1 MASVIKS
8 VGLQG
13 YSKYMV
19 DVEVS
24 VISGMA
30 STSIVGLGDAAVK
43 ESRERVEACVSVLGY
58 EFPSKKIIVNLS
70 PSEVKKSGTYLD
82 LAMLIGILV
91 ETGQVVPRRME
102 LDKFVILGEISTT
115 GRLQY
120 FRGALPLV
128 IQAIESGY
136 RNIILPE
143 ACFNEVSTIG
153 KINAYT
159 FADVDSTIAF
169 IEGRLFKE
177 PHALVPLVQED
188 LKLGLDFLDVRG
200 QGDIIPYVVAAVA
213 GNHNILLI
221 GEPGC
226 GKSMIAKRLPTIMP
240 PMSEEEI
247 LEVSSIYSICG
258 LLKGGR
264 LVTRRPFRKPH
275 HNASAN
281 ALIGGGSNAKPG
293 EVALAHRGVLF
304 LDELPEYGRKTL
316 ESLRQPLEDRCVTI
330 SRVSQ
335 SNSYPADI
343 MLVAA
348 MNPCPCGYEGST
360 RCICSQNDIKRY
372 RQRISGP
379 IMDRMDI
386 QKYLGRVDFSQR
398 DDNKPS
404 ASSAELRMQVVAARE
419 RQLDRFASHPGIRS
433 NSQMDSNLVKVFCVL
448 DSESD
453 VLLRRAFEKHEFSA
467 RIHDKVLKLART
479 FADMDGSDDI
489 QKPHLIH
496 GLMSRDLDK
505 SKSK

>member
-43 ESRERVEACVSVLGY
+43 ESRERIEACISVLGY
-58 EFPSKKIIVNLS
+58 EFPTKKIIVNLS

-91 ETGQVVPRRME
+91 ETGQVVPRGIAIER
-102 LDKFVILGEISTT
+102 FIILGEVSTT
-115 GRLQY
+115 GRLQH
-120 FRGALPLV
+120 FRGTLPLV
-128 IQAIESGY
+128 IEAIENGY
-136 RNIILPE
+136 HDIILPE
-143 ACFNEVSTIG
+143 ACFNEISTIG
-153 KINAYT
+153 NINVYT

-169 IEGRLFKE
+169 IERRLSKQ
-177 PHALVPLVQED
+177 PRSSVPLVQDD
-188 LKLGLDFLDVRG
+188 LKVGLDFSDIRG
-200 QGDIIPYVVAAVA
+200 QGDIIPYVAAAVA

-293 EVALAHRGVLF
+293 EIALAHRGVLF

-330 SRVSQ
+330 SRVAQ
-335 SNSYPADI
+335 SNTYPADI

-348 MNPCPCGYEGST
+348 MNPCPCGYYGST
-360 RCICSQNDIKRY
+360 KCICSEHEIKQY

-386 QKYLGRVDFSQR
+386 QKYLGRVDFSHKA
-398 DDNKPS
+398 DVKPS
-404 ASSAELRMQVVAARE
+404 ASSRELRTQVLAARE
-419 RQLDRFASHPGIRS
+419 RQLQRFAPYPGVLHELPDGQQLGEGI
-433 NSQMDSNLVKVFCVL
+433 LCV
-448 DSESD
+448 
-453 VLLRRAFEKHEFSA
+453 
-467 RIHDKVLKLART
+467 
-479 FADMDGSDDI
+479 G
-489 QKPHLIH
+489 Q
-496 GLMSRDLDK
+496 
-505 SKSK
+505 